1 MTSAQFERLS
11 SYHEYPPGEM
21 ARRAAQFL
29 SEMRRRR
36 TVRQFSERAVPRAII
51 QECLLTAATAP
62 SGNNQQPWHF
72 VAVSDPAVKKQIH
85 TAAEKV
91 EQEFYTGAPTRQW
104 AEALDHL
111 GTNARKPFL
120 SIAPWLIA
128 VFAERYG
135 LNPDGS
141 KRKYYYIQ
149 ESVGIAVGLLIS
161 AVHNAGLVSLTY
173 TPSRMGFLNRILKQ
187 SDRLKPFMILV
198 VGHPAENCT
207 VPVLKKKSIEQVVTF
222 R

>member
-1 MTSAQFERLS
+1 MTSAQYHDLS
-11 SYHEYPPGEM
+11 SYREYPPEEM
-21 ARRAAQFL
+21 RRRAAQFL
-29 SEMRRRR
+29 AEMRRRR
-36 TVRQFSERAVPRAII
+36 TVRQFSDRPVPIDLIRD
-51 QECLLTAATAP
+51 CLLTAATAP

-72 VAVSDPAVKKQIH
+72 VAVSDPAVKKQLQA
-85 TAAEKV
+85 AAEKV
-91 EQEFYTGAPTRQW
+91 EEGFYAGEATRQW
-104 AEALDHL
+104 AQALSHL

-120 SIAPWLIA
+120 SLAPWLIA

-135 LNPDGS
+135 LNSDGS
-141 KRKYYYIQ
+141 KQKYYYIQ
-149 ESVGIAVGLLIS
+149 ESVGISVGMLIS

-187 SDRLKPFMILV
+187 SERYKPFMILV

-222 R
+222 L